1 MSDILLLIA
10 LSIAVPTIA
19 AMVMAVATALES
31 RAPAQAEVRALRRG
45 H

>member
-10 LSIAVPTIA
+10 LSIAVPAIA
-19 AMVMAVATALES
+19 AVVMVVATAFES
-31 RAPAQAEVRALRRG
+31 RAPAQGEVRALRRG